1 MSGGVDSSVAAA
13 LLARDAAATGDEI
26 VGVWM
31 RLQADRGEGYELK
44 RSCCSPDAAD
54 DARRVAQIAGIP
66 FFVLN
71 VEREFGERVIDAFT
85 DAYLA
90 GETPNPCSLCNQ
102 YIKFD
107 ELLRRGLAAYG
118 AQAVATGHYARIDER
133 DGVLRL
139 LRAADRRKDQT
150 YFLWMLGQE
159 QLAHSRFPLGDL
171 EKTDVRRIATELALP
186 TADKPESQEICFVPL
201 GDYRDLLAER
211 RAYTGDDGAIV
222 DAQGSVLGTHSGYAH
237 YTVGQRRGLGLA
249 VRDPLYVLEVRPER
263 NEVVVGGRDDALRDR
278 LTVQGARFVAGS
290 PPSGEFEASV
300 RIRHHGGEVACRVS
314 VDDDGERLTIETA
327 EPVWAPAPGQAAVLY
342 RGEECLGGGR
352 IARA

>member
-71 VEREFGERVIDAFT
+71 VERDFGERVIDAFT

-150 YFLWMLGQE
+150 YFLWMLSQE
-159 QLAHSRFPLGDL
+159 QLAHSRF
-171 EKTDVRRIATELALP
+171 
-186 TADKPESQEICFVPL
+186 PL